1 MTDVSLSSCRTPIRL
16 GQRVSSTVGAFL
28 FVDELGCLIVRSR
41 CFDSILNPLLDFIR
55 DPANGTR
62 AEIYGP
68 RKFVQ
73 IHLVVNRRAGEAGMG
88 NYFRQTPNRLA
99 NHVASSW
106 VLLNM
111 VRYSNYTD
119 TQFQQI
125 DIAECLRQD
134 STYWVMFPVA
144 ISRNVDKM
152 SVATI
157 VVARQESPN
166 NWVFLVVELFLLVY
180 HLDRAFST

>member
-1 MTDVSLSSCRTPIRL
+1 MVERGRPVWEITFGKR
-16 GQRVSSTVGAFL
+16 Q
-28 FVDELGCLIVRSR
+28 IV
-41 CFDSILNPLLDFIR
+41 LLTMF
-55 DPANGTR
+55 
-62 AEIYGP
+62 
-68 RKFVQ
+68 
-73 IHLVVNRRAGEAGMG
+73 
-88 NYFRQTPNRLA
+88 
-99 NHVASSW
+99 ASSW
-106 VLLNM
+106 VLLN
-111 VRYSNYTD
+111 VVSYSIYTD

-134 STYWVMFPVA
+134 STYLGMFSVV
-144 ISRNVDKM
+144 ISQNVDKM